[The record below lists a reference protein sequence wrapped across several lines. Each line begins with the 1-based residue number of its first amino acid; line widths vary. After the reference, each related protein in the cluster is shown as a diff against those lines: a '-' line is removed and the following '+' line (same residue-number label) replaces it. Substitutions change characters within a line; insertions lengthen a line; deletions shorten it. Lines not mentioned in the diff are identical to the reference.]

1 MAQPNAQQVYY
12 QQQQMAQ
19 YQNKGPLQPG
29 QTIKL
34 SQYTVT
40 VERYLSQGGFAHVY
54 LVRTPQPV
62 MGTTMHVLK
71 RMAVADVATLAE
83 VKKEVDIMRLLRGHP
98 NIVHL
103 LDSASRP
110 LSNGQHEVYILMEF
124 CQGGGII
131 DMMNRRLRER
141 LTEKDILQI
150 FVDVCEAVACMHA
163 LQPALLHRDL
173 KVENIL
179 QASETSFKL
188 CDFGSAAPARPK
200 PPSTASVFLLKL
212 MEEIKM
218 LEADLNRST
227 TLQYRA
233 PEMVDVYLR
242 RPIDEKSD
250 VWALGVLLYKLCYY
264 TTPFEAHG
272 PLAILHVQYTIP
284 GYPVYSKEMNAL
296 IGAMLRELGVQR
308 PSVFEVL
315 NVVHRMRGTKS
326 TFHYGARPQ
335 PSLPNSQGA
344 PVSPSDQLIQIGQ
357 RPTPG
362 QSQREKQLRDQKEAL
377 DAMHM
382 RRGRPAEVTPASP
395 GKAGPSPSPGKVG
408 PTSASPAKAASAS
421 PAKPGPTPALPAR
434 PGLTPASPM
443 VSTTTLKS
451 PLSNATSPL
460 PSRQPLAPLTRSRPS
475 KSGSRDSA
483 RPRQQSQSQASPTTP
498 VSPRKAS
505 AAANNVVPVRGTMGG
520 GAGAKTPIGGHG
532 GRTGPGAG
540 HNTGTRTANA
550 AMGVNGTRA
559 LNTGGGAIGAKLTGS
574 KITAAK
580 SPTADFFNDDGWKK
594 AEPETERD
602 IWGGAGSGGTA
613 SSTAAASRF
622 DGFADSFDAGSTTVN
637 GSTLKPATIN
647 G

>member
-62 MGTTMHVLK
+62 MGTMMHVLK

-83 VKKEVDIMRLLRGHP
+83 VKK
-98 NIVHL
+98 
-103 LDSASRP
+103 
-110 LSNGQHEVYILMEF
+110 
-124 CQGGGII
+124 
-131 DMMNRRLRER
+131 
-141 LTEKDILQI
+141 
-150 FVDVCEAVACMHA
+150 EAVACMHA

-179 QASETSFKL
+179 QASDTSFKL

-200 PPSTASVFLLKL
+200 PPST
-212 MEEIKM
+212 MEEIKI

-326 TFHYGARPQ
+326 AFHYGPRPQ
-335 PSLPNSQGA
+335 QSLPGSQVA

-362 QSQREKQLRDQKEAL
+362 QSQREKQLREQKEAL

-382 RRGRPAEVTPASP
+382 RRGRPVEVTPASP
-395 GKAGPSPSPGKVG
+395 GKAGPSPSPGKIR
-408 PTSASPAKAASAS
+408 PTSVSPAKVASAS
-421 PAKPGPTPALPAR
+421 PSKPGPTPALPAR
-434 PGLTPASPM
+434 PTPASPM
-443 VSTTTLKS
+443 VSTTTPKS
-451 PLSNATSPL
+451 SVSNAASSL

-475 KSGSRDSA
+475 KS
-483 RPRQQSQSQASPTTP
+483 
-498 VSPRKAS
+498 
-505 AAANNVVPVRGTMGG
+505 
-520 GAGAKTPIGGHG
+520 
-532 GRTGPGAG
+532 
-540 HNTGTRTANA
+540 
-550 AMGVNGTRA
+550 
-559 LNTGGGAIGAKLTGS
+559 
-574 KITAAK
+574 
-580 SPTADFFNDDGWKK
+580 
-594 AEPETERD
+594 
-602 IWGGAGSGGTA
+602 
-613 SSTAAASRF
+613 
-622 DGFADSFDAGSTTVN
+622 
-637 GSTLKPATIN
+637 
-647 G
+647 